1 MKRLTVGMYALHYVL
16 YLCTLNKSR
25 MTRAASLTRKI
36 LIYRRGEVGRVE
48 EEIVI
53 EPVIGVQDEAVVE
66 RVCRFI

>member
-1 MKRLTVGMYALHYVL
+1 MKQFANPIFSFVKGWLAKG
-16 YLCTLNKSR
+16 
-25 MTRAASLTRKI
+25 AAQKNINLS
-36 LIYRRGEVGRVE
+36 YGSPPGEEQEVGRVE